1 MNLDKQ
7 NMKPEL
13 MHNGML
19 FHFHSLP
26 QCTHIPRHL
35 RNPAKDNIPKMT
47 HHQNPHYV
55 S

>member
-7 NMKPEL
+7 NMKTEL

-26 QCTHIPRHL
+26 PFDIHSLPPFRYSLNDMFDSI
-35 RNPAKDNIPKMT
+35 
-47 HHQNPHYV
+47 QNPK
-55 S
+55 

>member
-7 NMKPEL
+7 NMKPEH

-26 QCTHIPRHL
+26 PFDIHSLPPFRYSLNDMFDSI
-35 RNPAKDNIPKMT
+35 
-47 HHQNPHYV
+47 QNPK
-55 S
+55 